1 MSSSSLT
8 PSVVSGAPRSILGE
22 GPSWDEESGTLY
34 WVDIKGGRVHWWNL
48 SSGTFR
54 TLDLKQTVSCV
65 VPTRVKGKVMV
76 TLKQSFAVLDLNSG
90 SLSKVKEIRAS
101 DRVRFNDGK
110 CDPRGRFWAGTM
122 DMEEREPL
130 GSLYV
135 LGSDMSLRG
144 VVEKVTVSNGIGW
157 SPDHSEMY
165 YIDSPTRRIMVLDYD
180 VDTGQVK
187 DRGRRI
193 DLSSYPGVPDG
204 MTVDSEGKL
213 WVALWGGNRVLRIE
227 PSGRVIGEVKVPA
240 LHVTSCVFG
249 GARLNTLFITTAQD
263 DVNSPAKTEGPDG
276 RLFMIDLEVPGA
288 PTYPF
293 SGRVA

>member
-1 MSSSSLT
+1 
-8 PSVVSGAPRSILGE
+8 V
-22 GPSWDEESGTLY
+22 GPSGP
-34 WVDIKGGRVHWWNL
+34 
-48 SSGTFR
+48 
-54 TLDLKQTVSCV
+54 LDLKQTVSCV

-157 SPDHSEMY
+157 SPDHSEM
-165 YIDSPTRRIMVLDYD
+165 
-180 VDTGQVK
+180 
-187 DRGRRI
+187 
-193 DLSSYPGVPDG
+193 
-204 MTVDSEGKL
+204 
-213 WVALWGGNRVLRIE
+213 
-227 PSGRVIGEVKVPA
+227 
-240 LHVTSCVFG
+240 
-249 GARLNTLFITTAQD
+249 
-263 DVNSPAKTEGPDG
+263 
-276 RLFMIDLEVPGA
+276 
-288 PTYPF
+288 
-293 SGRVA
+293 